1 MIARKSTWQLQ
12 EAKNKLSEVIRRA
25 REEGPQTITVRG
37 EDAVVVMP
45 AEEYERLVGKPA
57 QRESFYEF
65 ATRWAPRMEGI
76 DLVIPPRLI
85 DPPRPVLF
93 DDELPDEPDR

>member
-37 EDAVVVMP
+37 EDAVVVLQ
-45 AEEYERLVGKPA
+45 AEDYQALVGKR
-57 QRESFYEF
+57 RERETLYEF
-65 ATRWAPRMEGI
+65 ALRWAPAMENI
-76 DLVIPPRLI
+76 ELQLPPRLA
-85 DPPRPVLF
+85 DPPRSGVF
-93 DDELPDEPDR
+93 NDELEDDSQS